1 MERRRRLRPYAIA
14 ALGLAVAAPALWPPP
29 FRLTDHIFFWY
40 TGRLYLGGG
49 SPYDGSAWI
58 DAATRYDNVNLGYI
72 VDLNARTGGTIWA
85 YPPWTGYLFVPF
97 GALPIDVGLWTLHI
111 AYLAVAL
118 GAAVAL
124 ARLFRAPDWRVLALS
139 LAALPVFQPFI
150 YAERSGHFAA
160 FLLAGAVLALYGMLR
175 RSRWRLVA
183 GAVLLATKPQVAPLF
198 AIAVL
203 AFLVRQHR
211 WRDIAWTTGVLLA
224 VATASI
230 ALHPDS
236 LAAMSSGGRERLSL
250 IGPGTLNPVP
260 NAWTLAAVVVGS
272 GWPLL
277 GAALVTAVGA
287 ALWLASARA
296 APAWRPAFALTGALV
311 LSLFATPYVF
321 SYDHLLL
328 LPAAFVCFA
337 AADPLPRA
345 ARLAQLVLAL
355 AIVLVLPWLAF
366 FVGVGSD
373 DHGSSGVVPLFFAAL
388 LVSAALATRLPR
400 APAAAS

>member
-1 MERRRRLRPYAIA
+1 MERGQRLKPYAIA
-14 ALGLAVAAPALWPPP
+14 ALGLLVAAPALWPPP

-40 TGRLYLGGG
+40 VGRLYLGGA
-49 SPYDGSAWI
+49 SPYAPATWF
-58 DAATRYDNVNLGYI
+58 DAAQRFDNVNVRYI
-72 VDLNARTGGTIWA
+72 VDLVASGGGTIWA

-97 GALPIDVGLWTLHI
+97 GALPLEAGLWTLHG
-111 AYLAVAL
+111 AYLAAAV
-118 GAAVAL
+118 GAAVTL
-124 ARLFRAPDWRVLALS
+124 GRLFRATHWTILALS
-139 LAALPVFQPFI
+139 LLTLAAFQPFI
-150 YAERSGHFAA
+150 YAVRIGHFAA
-160 FLLAGAVLALYGMLR
+160 FLLVGAVLTLYGLLR

-198 AIAVL
+198 AIVVL

-211 WRDIAWTTGVLLA
+211 WRDITWTSGVLLA
-224 VATASI
+224 VAAATI

-260 NAWTLAAVVVGS
+260 NAWTIAAIVAGDR
-272 GWPLL
+272 WAPF
-277 GAALVTAVGA
+277 GAALVIAVGISF
-287 ALWLASARA
+287 WLAIARA
-296 APAWRPAFALTGALV
+296 APPQRATFALAGALV

-345 ARLAQLVLAL
+345 ARLAQLVLTI
-355 AIVLVLPWLAF
+355 AIAIVLPWLAF

-373 DHGSSGVVPLFFAAL
+373 DHGVSGVVPLFFAAL
-388 LVSAALATRLPR
+388 LVSAALATRLPGAR
-400 APAAAS
+400 SLSK